1 MTKAS
6 KLYRL
11 QVLQYWKNLKTGKIC
26 TSTKEVKDITEA
38 DSIYYTYPSTQAKV
52 S

>member
-1 MTKAS
+1 MTEAS

-26 TSTKEVKDITEA
+26 RSTKEVKDILVA
-38 DSIYYTYPSTQAKV
+38 DDIYYT
-52 S
+52 